1 MHAHLHIE
9 SILPHSQVW
18 IDREMHGQCAA
29 CRCGVVSVVSL
40 LEVSSCL
47 VLSRLQSSAWPR
59 RHDLLQVLCCWP
71 PSYLYPCFVLYTVWL
86 RRSACCLVPVD
97 ASGGTQVLT
106 VGNKLINRQSDNT
119 KLKHT
124 GFVSLQ
130 FSEYS
135 MLEIG
140 RAHWL
145 PSQEIVPAFRHIF
158 ATIQPLGA
166 EETKNAWRDKSTVPP
181 EFCTN
186 NGLNCRSN
194 FIAVPFALSTRAESS
209 KQASP
214 GAHT

>member
-106 VGNKLINRQSDNT
+106 VGNKANQPSKRQ
-119 KLKHT
+119 
-124 GFVSLQ
+124 
-130 FSEYS
+130 Y
-135 MLEIG
+135 
-140 RAHWL
+140 
-145 PSQEIVPAFRHIF
+145 
-158 ATIQPLGA
+158 
-166 EETKNAWRDKSTVPP
+166 ETKAHRLRKS
-181 EFCTN
+181 
-186 NGLNCRSN
+186 
-194 FIAVPFALSTRAESS
+194 AVFGILDAGNWESS
-209 KQASP
+209 LASFTGDRSGFP
-214 GAHT
+214 PHLCHHPAVGRRGDKERMER